1 MFILKRGWGGRI
13 SHIYHYSHNK
23 NEFKVEVI
31 TFIVTI
37 ISSSEKT
44 EETQRVEETERD
56 KVHGTSA
63 IHFPTETNLQY
74 NQ

>member
-1 MFILKRGWGGRI
+1 MFIPKRGGVEGF
-13 SHIYHYSHNK
+13 HIYIITVIIKMSLKLRSSLYSDHH
-23 NEFKVEVI
+23 F
-31 TFIVTI
+31 
-37 ISSSEKT
+37 SSEKT